1 MIVADANL
9 IAYLLLPGQRTKE
22 AEDVFAKDSVW
33 AVPVLCRSEL
43 RSVLLQYVRAG
54 DLPLADAIRTMLRG
68 EGLLAGREADIDS
81 RRVLELAA
89 GSRCSSY
96 DCEYVALA
104 EVLRVPLVTNDGPV
118 LKAFPAIA
126 LSPRAFLESVAGAG

>member
-9 IAYLLLPGQRTKE
+9 IAYLLLPGQRTEE
-22 AEDVFAKDSVW
+22 AERVFSKDSVW
-33 AVPVLCRSEL
+33 AVPVLCLSEL
-43 RSVLLQYVRAG
+43 RSVLLQYVRVG
-54 DLPLADAIRTMLRG
+54 DLPLRDAIRTMRRA
-68 EGLLAGREADIDS
+68 EELLAGREADVDS

-104 EVLRVPLVTNDGPV
+104 EVLRIRLVTNEFQV
-118 LKAFPAIA
+118 LKAFPGIAI
-126 LSPRAFLESVAGAG
+126 SPRTFLEPETKA

>member
-9 IAYLLLPGQRTKE
+9 VAYLLLPGQRTEE
-22 AEDVFAKDSVW
+22 AEDVFARDSVW
-33 AVPVLCRSEL
+33 AVPVLWRSEL
-43 RSVLLQYVRAG
+43 RSVLLQYVRARA
-54 DLPLADAIRTMLRG
+54 LPLADAIRTMQRG
-68 EGLLAGREADIDS
+68 EGLLAGREADVDS

-104 EVLRVPLVTNDGPV
+104 EVLRIPLVTNDGPL
-118 LKAFPAIA
+118 LKAFPDIA
-126 LSPRAFLESVAGAG
+126 LSPRAFLESATDAG